1 MELSVAAQREL
12 GRVVVESL
20 VEALAEVGEGEET
33 FSRLEGAVEGALRRV
48 GGAVLTQVVAECGTG
63 YAGPSRPCGCGGTQT
78 TDHYATAHPQT
89 VLGPVTVRRAA
100 YRCGSCGQTA
110 SPLAERLD
118 LPTTRTSALLQ
129 ARLSLCCALV
139 PFADAA
145 RVLAE
150 LTGVEVSP
158 KRAQVVSEG
167 LGARQEAAERCAEWT
182 GPSGPSAPPARLY
195 LAVDGVMYC
204 TVERDAANALI
215 WREAKVGVFYTPLPR
230 GAPGTGRRSR
240 LVPTGPPID
249 RAAPDSHSYVVH
261 LGEWPEFARKVWQE
275 GQRRGLERAPE
286 IVVLGDGAVWITSL
300 VATILAALP
309 GRVIQILDIRHAE
322 EHLWAVAR
330 ACLGDQARAWIQ
342 TPLEALRQG
351 RVPEL
356 VAAVRALPAVTEEAT
371 KLRATTAAYY
381 EDRQAQM
388 AYPAFRALGYQI
400 GSGLA
405 ESTCKR
411 LIGQRAKGPGM
422 HWTVAGAQAIATLR
436 AAYLSQRWD
445 EVVALAR

>member
-12 GRVVVESL
+12 GRVFVETL
-20 VEALAEVGEGEET
+20 VEELAQVGEGADL
-33 FSRLEGAVEGALRRV
+33 FSRLEGAVEATVRRV
-48 GGAVLTQVVAECGTG
+48 GAAALTRVVAECGTG
-63 YAGPSRPCGCGGTQT
+63 YEGASRPCECGGTQT
-78 TDHYATAHPQT
+78 TDHYATCQPQT

-100 YRCGSCGQTA
+100 YRCGTCGQTA
-110 SPLAERLD
+110 YPLASRLA
-118 LPTTRTSALLQ
+118 LPAARTSPLLQ

-139 PFADAA
+139 PFAEAA

-158 KRAQVVSEG
+158 KRAQLVSEA
-167 LGARQEAAERCAEWT
+167 LGTRQEAAERQTAWA
-182 GPSGPSAPPARLY
+182 GPRVPPARLY

-204 TVERDAANALI
+204 TVERDAQGALL

-230 GAPGTGRRSR
+230 GAPGARRRSR
-240 LVPTGPPID
+240 LAPTGPPID
-249 RAAPDSHSYVVH
+249 VAASDSHSYVVH
-261 LGEWPEFARKVWQE
+261 LGDWSEFAGKVWQE
-275 GQRRGLERAPE
+275 GQRRGLEQATE
-286 IVVLGDGAVWITSL
+286 IVVLGDGAIWITSL

-322 EHLWAVAR
+322 EHLWTVAR
-330 ACLGDQARAWIQ
+330 ACLGDQALAWIQ
-342 TPLEALRQG
+342 GPLEDLRQG
-351 RVPEL
+351 RVPAL
-356 VAAVRALPAVTEEAT
+356 VAAVRALPTAAEDAA

-388 AYPAFRALGYQI
+388 AYPTFRAQGYQV

-436 AAYLSQRWD
+436 AAYLSQRWP
-445 EVVALAR
+445 EVVARAHSA

>member
-1 MELSVAAQREL
+1 MELSVAAQREV
-12 GRVVVESL
+12 GREVVRSL
-20 VEALAEVGEGEET
+20 VEALAGLGEGEET
-33 FSRLEGAVEGALRRV
+33 FSRLEGAVEAALRRV
-48 GGAVLTQVVAECGTG
+48 GAAVLTRVVAEGGTG
-63 YAGPSRPCGCGGTQT
+63 YEGPSRPCPCGGTQT
-78 TDHYATAHPQT
+78 TDHYATYQPQT

-100 YRCGSCGQTA
+100 YQCGACGQTA
-110 SPLAERLD
+110 SPLANRLE
-118 LPTTRTSALLQ
+118 LPATRTSALLQ

-158 KRAQVVSEG
+158 KRAQLVSEA
-167 LGARQEAAERCAEWT
+167 LGARQEAAERGATWA
-182 GPSGPSAPPARLY
+182 GPSRPPERLY

-204 TVERDAANALI
+204 TVERDATNALI

-230 GAPGTGRRSR
+230 GAPGTGRHSR
-240 LVPTGPPID
+240 LAPTGPPID
-249 RAAPDSHSYVVH
+249 VAAPDSHSYVVH
-261 LGEWPEFARKVWQE
+261 LGEWSEFAGKVWQE
-275 GQRRGLERAPE
+275 GQRRGLEPARE

-300 VATILAALP
+300 VGAILAALP
-309 GRVIQILDIRHAE
+309 GRVTQILDIRHAE

-330 ACLGDQARAWIQ
+330 ACLGDQTLAWIQ
-342 TPLEALRQG
+342 TPLEDLREG
-351 RVPEL
+351 RVAAL
-356 VAAVRALPAVTEEAT
+356 VAAVRALPAPTEEAA

-381 EDRQAQM
+381 EERPAQM
-388 AYPAFRALGYQI
+388 AYPTFRAQGYQI

-422 HWTVAGAQAIATLR
+422 HWTVPGAQAIATLR
-436 AAYLSQRWD
+436 AAYLSQRWE
-445 EVVALAR
+445 EVIALAQTA